1 MYSRWRLLS
10 FNLEG
15 VLARPCALPELVHV
29 PSEVAGTLDAL
40 SKEVKF
46 IFIFVHMGQIAGPHL
61 M

>member
-29 PSEVAGTLDAL
+29 PAEVAATLDAL
-40 SKEVKF
+40 SKEVGLF
-46 IFIFVHMGQIAGPHL
+46 FVFCFSMS
-61 M
+61 